1 MMTHFLTS
9 RARTLLASAALAA
22 LLATPSAVQAQE
34 EEESFPQ
41 ISGTAAFVSDYRW
54 RGVSLSNKD
63 PAVQA
68 SIQLTTKPGFFI
80 AAWGSS
86 IAEYGA
92 TFDDETGELL
102 DSGATTEIDLYGGWS
117 GPLGPLNATIGM
129 LAYLH
134 PGGSGVDAFEFYG
147 TLGGSFGPASLT
159 VGLNWAPDQK
169 NLNRS
174 NRYIFGTLGVAIPD
188 TPITVKAGMGHERG
202 SFVVDGSGRTTQK
215 FDYLVGVDVTWKM
228 LTLGGA
234 FIGNDLPDKTNFNP
248 TATNKFVVSLT
259 AAF

>member
-1 MMTHFLTS
+1 MTATIRFPS
-9 RARTLLASAALAA
+9 RALFAVAASLTALAM
-22 LLATPSAVQAQE
+22 PSAVQA

-41 ISGTAAFVSDYRW
+41 ISGTAAFVSDYRF

-63 PAVQA
+63 AAVQA

-86 IAEYGA
+86 LAEYGA
-92 TFDDETGELL
+92 TDD
-102 DSGATTEIDLYGGWS
+102 SAGATTEIDVYGGWS
-117 GPLGPLNATIGM
+117 GPLGPLSATIGM
-129 LAYLH
+129 LGYLY
-134 PGGSGVDAFEFYG
+134 PGGSGVSAFEFYG
-147 TLGGSFGPASLT
+147 SLGGSFGPANLT

-169 NLNRS
+169 NLSRS
-174 NRYIFGTLGVAIPD
+174 SRYVYGALGIGIPD
-188 TPITVKAGMGHERG
+188 TPITVKTSIGHERG

-228 LTLGGA
+228 LTFGGA

-248 TATNKFVVSLT
+248 TATNKFVVSVT

>member
-1 MMTHFLTS
+1 MMTRIFRIGTFTGS
-9 RARTLLASAALAA
+9 ARGFIAAAA
-22 LLATPSAVQAQE
+22 MAAGLATPAAVMAQ
-34 EEESFPQ
+34 EEESFPK

-63 PAVQA
+63 AAVQA

-80 AAWGSS
+80 AVWGSS

-92 TFDDETGELL
+92 TE
-102 DSGATTEIDLYGGWS
+102 DSAGATTEIDLYGGWS
-117 GPLGPLNATIGM
+117 GPLGPTTATIGI
-129 LAYLH
+129 LSYLY
-134 PGGSGVDAFEFYG
+134 PGGSGVNAFEFYG
-147 TLGGSFGPASLT
+147 TIAGSFGPANLT

-169 NLNRS
+169 NLTRS
-174 NRYIFGTLGVAIPD
+174 SRYVFGTVGVGIPD
-188 TPITVKAGMGHERG
+188 TPITVKASVGHERG

-248 TATNKFVVSLT
+248 AATNKFLVSLT